1 MPSRK
6 LVVAVILAAHA
17 VSSPALAQSPATV
30 AASAIRA
37 GAILDS
43 AIAAHGGLESLRAAR
58 QIRVSL
64 EGHDVHRGQSRLAGP
79 PYDRDAHRV
88 DLMIDLEHSRLSF
101 ERTFAYPGGIH
112 RTQRFLTDGERSYLL
127 NRGAR
132 TYAPQRYP
140 PAQTQLGNLFYLP
153 QFVLLTARE
162 RPEMLRYLGRM
173 VLGSGATVE
182 VITAPI
188 PNNALMTLAFDPA
201 TRRLRA
207 LLSVRGDALAGD
219 AAVETEFPDYR
230 TIGGVLL
237 PTRRVTRV
245 AGEVTQDLAYT
256 AARPGFVMP
265 DSLAAP
271 PAGWVAAPGDAQI
284 EPVRTLAPGVWAIGG
299 TGANTLAVAF
309 SDYVLLVDAPP
320 FGAGDVL
327 AHLDSLA
334 PGKPIR
340 YVIPTHHHDDHAG
353 GVGRYAARGATIV
366 TTAGNRDLL
375 SRMAAVRPR
384 LGTPS
389 PTAPA
394 ASGRI
399 EIVRGRRVF
408 SDGTR
413 TVEIHET
420 GPGPHAEEML
430 VAWIPEEGILFQGDL
445 IDVGA
450 NGAILPGTNN
460 QTTVHF
466 ARWLLDR
473 GWTVRVFAGAH
484 GFLPNPAAFTE
495 VLRQPVVPTAASH

>member
-1 MPSRK
+1 MLTRIS
-6 LVVAVILAAHA
+6 VAAVLLGALA
-17 VSSPALAQSPATV
+17 VSPPVVAQSPTTV
-30 AASAIRA
+30 AESAIRA

-43 AIAAHGGLESLRAAR
+43 AIVAHGGLESLRAAR
-58 QIRVSL
+58 QLRVSL
-64 EGHDVHRGQSRLAGP
+64 EGHDVHRGQSRRAAP

-140 PAQTQLGNLFYLP
+140 PAETQLGNLFYLP
-153 QFVLLTARE
+153 QLVLLTARE

-173 VLGSGATVE
+173 LLGSGVSVD

-188 PNNALMTLAFDPA
+188 PNNALITLAFDPA

-219 AAVETEFPDYR
+219 ATVETEFPDYR
-230 TIGGVLL
+230 TVSGVLL

-256 AARPGFVMP
+256 TALPGFVMP
-265 DSLAAP
+265 DSLATP
-271 PAGWVAAPGDAQI
+271 PAGWAAAPADAQI
-284 EPVRTLAPGVWAIGG
+284 QPVRTLAPGVWSIGG
-299 TGANTLAVAF
+299 SGANTLAVAF

-320 FGAGDVL
+320 FGVADVV
-327 AHLDSLA
+327 AHLDTLA
-334 PGKPIR
+334 RGKPIR

-366 TTAGNRDLL
+366 TTAGNRELL
-375 SRMAAVRPR
+375 SRMAAVRAR
-384 LGTPS
+384 VGAGASATP
-389 PTAPA
+389 AVPA
-394 ASGRI
+394 RV
-399 EIVRGRRVF
+399 EVVTGRRVF
-408 SDGTR
+408 SDGVR

-430 VAWIPEEGILFQGDL
+430 VAWIPAEGILFQGDL
-445 IDVGA
+445 IDVGSS
-450 NGAILPGTNN
+450 GAVLPGTNN
-460 QTTVHF
+460 ETTMHF
-466 ARWLLDR
+466 ARWVRDR
-473 GWTVRVFAGAH
+473 GWTVKLFAGAH
-484 GFLPNPAAFTE
+484 GFLRDPADFAQL
-495 VLRQPVVPTAASH
+495 LRQPVGPAAASD